1 LTAIEGLNYVA
12 EFIDEPTQRILIEA
26 IDLEPWLEDLKRR
39 VQHYGY
45 KYDYKARRIDRSMYL
60 GELPLWARSISRR
73 LVSEGYM
80 PELPD
85 QLIVNEYEPGQ
96 GIAAH
101 VDCIPCF
108 GATVCSLTLGSRC
121 TMQFAEGAGLGAESL
136 LLESGSLLVLTGV
149 ARYQWKHG
157 IPARKSDKI
166 GEQLLLRQRRVSLT
180 FRTVVI

>member
-1 LTAIEGLNYVA
+1 MAIEGLNYIA
-12 EFIDEPTQRILIEA
+12 EFINEPTQQILLAA
-26 IDLEPWLEDLKRR
+26 IDLEPWLNDLQRR

-45 KYDYKARRIDRSMYL
+45 KYDYKARKIDRSMYL
-60 GELPLWARSISRR
+60 GELPMWARSIAQR
-73 LVSEGYM
+73 LLSDGYM
-80 PELPD
+80 QDLPD

-108 GATVCSLTLGSRC
+108 GAIVCSLTLGSHC
-121 TMQFAEGAGLGAESL
+121 TMQFSEVAGLGAESL
-136 LLESGSLLVLTGV
+136 LLESGSLLALSGV

-157 IPARKSDKI
+157 IPARKSDRL
-166 GEQLLLRQRRVSLT
+166 GGQLLLRQRRVSLT